1 LFILLLFR
9 LAIETIEV
17 GVDGINLADED
28 VHIFFGEEI
37 VAIATGVEHGTG
49 VLFAT
54 IDTGITTIIPLA
66 AALGGRSDVGGKVTP
81 LGVIFLGG

>member
-1 LFILLLFR
+1 M
-9 LAIETIEV
+9 EV
-17 GVDGINLADED
+17 GVDGINLANED

-37 VAIATGVEHGTG
+37 LAIATGVEHGIG

-66 AALGGRSDVGGKVTP
+66 AVLGG
-81 LGVIFLGG
+81 